1 MDQLGHRTIYC
12 EEDLQRASQAPG
24 KIVGMYS
31 SMKEAGGA
39 LADILDSG
47 LGREME
53 DGELSLGDTPPAPP
67 KLITADT
74 DPELHDSGLGDEVP
88 EKDHV
93 AVETRS
99 SPVEIA
105 VETHTQPKAMSGRP
119 AVEKPAPVP
128 RRPWKNIAPGRSST
142 LQYVPPSQPSSAAGM
157 YHGNAVPA
165 QAEEELQRL
174 HLQNQWQRILFQQQL
189 SYLLPNQDGD
199 T

>member
-1 MDQLGHRTIYC
+1 MDQLGLRTIYR

-31 SMKEAGGA
+31 SMKETGA
-39 LADILDSG
+39 LADKLDSG

-53 DGELSLGDTPPAPP
+53 DCELSLGDTPPVPP

-74 DPELHDSGLGDEVP
+74 DPELHDSGVGDEMT

-93 AVETRS
+93 AVETRT
-99 SPVEIA
+99 SPVVLAE
-105 VETHTQPKAMSGRP
+105 ETHTQPKAISGRS

-142 LQYVPPSQPSSAAGM
+142 MQYVPPSQPSSTTGM
-157 YHGNAVPA
+157 YHTNAVPA
-165 QAEEELQRL
+165 QAEEELQRQ
-174 HLQNQWQRILFQQQL
+174 HLQNQWQRILLQQQL